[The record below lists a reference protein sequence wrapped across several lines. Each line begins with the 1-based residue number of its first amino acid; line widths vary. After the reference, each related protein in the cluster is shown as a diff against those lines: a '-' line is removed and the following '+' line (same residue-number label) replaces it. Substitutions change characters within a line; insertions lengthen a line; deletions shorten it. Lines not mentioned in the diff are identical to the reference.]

1 MLPPSSQPGQV
12 LGGFY
17 FFLSFSLL
25 AVKLPMLTFR
35 SYCRVADII
44 PPMPDPLPNPLYELH
59 EKAGAEF
66 QSYAEL
72 PIVSTF
78 GEPQAEYAAIHK
90 GAALMDQPFRGFLE
104 LTGKDRHVFL
114 NNLITNQ
121 VWDKE
126 KKTGLA
132 AGQGAYAFFLNTKG
146 RVIADM
152 NVLENGE
159 SLLLEMD
166 ARHVEP
172 TRIAF
177 EKFRFA
183 EQVTIENE
191 IGKRYQLAVH
201 GPSAGQVLG
210 LAEPL
215 DPMQSRAVRL
225 LDNDAI
231 IWRDDPTGHPGYQ
244 IIVKTSNAPGIWT
257 KLLEAFGQATGIGKR
272 PLRPIGWAAFNATRI
287 EAGRPLFGIDFDET
301 VLPAETAQLS
311 RAVSFTKGC
320 YLGQEVVARMHA
332 RNVVARQIVGIRMND
347 DSLPIAGSH
356 IFAPDGSG
364 NQIGGITSS
373 TVSPVLSNA
382 SICLGIVKKAYTDP
396 GSIVEI
402 PAEGAMR
409 KGTVVATPFA
419 K

>member
-1 MLPPSSQPGQV
+1 MPSSQASTRKREAGQARIMV
-12 LGGFY
+12 
-17 FFLSFSLL
+17 
-25 AVKLPMLTFR
+25 PMG
-35 SYCRVADII
+35 
-44 PPMPDPLPNPLYELH
+44 DPLPNPLYELH
-59 EKAGAEF
+59 QQAGAEF
-66 QSYAEL
+66 QQYAEL

-104 LTGKDRHVFL
+104 LTGKDRHSFL

-126 KKTGLA
+126 KKSGLTT
-132 AGQGAYAFFLNTKG
+132 GQGVYAFFLNTKG
-146 RVIADM
+146 RVVGEM
-152 NVLENGE
+152 NVLEIGE

-166 ARHVEP
+166 ARFVEP
-172 TRIAF
+172 TRLAF

-183 EQVTIENE
+183 EKVALGNSV
-191 IGKRYQLAVH
+191 GKRHALGVY
-201 GPSAGQVLG
+201 GPSSGLVLG
-210 LAEPL
+210 LTEPL
-215 DPMQSRAVRL
+215 QPLESRAIKL
-225 LDNDAI
+225 FDADTI
-231 IWRDDPTGHPGYQ
+231 VWRDDPTGHPGYQ
-244 IIVKTSNAPGIWT
+244 IIVDTGSAQSLWK
-257 KLLEAFGQATGIGKR
+257 KLLESFGQATGIGKR

-287 EAGRPLFGIDFDET
+287 EAGRPFFGIDFDET
-301 VLPAETAQLS
+301 VLPAETGQLS

-347 DSLPIAGSH
+347 DSLPIAGTH
-356 IFAPDGSG
+356 IFAPDGSA

-373 TVSPVLSNA
+373 TVSPILSNA
-382 SICLGIVKKAYTDP
+382 SICLGIVKKAYTAP

-409 KGTVVATPFA
+409 KGTVVAVPFTNET
-419 K
+419 KV

>member
-1 MLPPSSQPGQV
+1 MSDS
-12 LGGFY
+12 
-17 FFLSFSLL
+17 
-25 AVKLPMLTFR
+25 
-35 SYCRVADII
+35 
-44 PPMPDPLPNPLYELH
+44 LPNPLYDLH
-59 EKAGAEF
+59 EQASAEF
-66 QSYAEL
+66 QSYAQL
-72 PIVSTF
+72 SIVSTF

-104 LTGKDRHVFL
+104 LAGKDRHLFL
-114 NNLITNQ
+114 NNLVTNQ

-126 KKTGLA
+126 TKAGLPS
-132 AGQGAYAFFLNTKG
+132 GQGVYAFFLNTKG
-146 RVIADM
+146 RVVADM
-152 NVLENGE
+152 NVLEIGE

-177 EKFRFA
+177 EKFCFA
-183 EQVTIENE
+183 EKVTLQSAV
-191 IGKRYQLAVH
+191 GKRHQLAVH
-201 GPSAGQVLG
+201 GPSAAHVLG
-210 LAEPL
+210 LTDPL
-215 DPMQSRAVRL
+215 APMQSRAVRL
-225 LDNDAI
+225 FDIEVI

-244 IIVKTSNAPGIWT
+244 IIVDTSSAQTLWT
-257 KLLEAFGQATGIGKR
+257 KFREAFGEATGIGKR

-287 EAGRPLFGIDFDET
+287 EAGRPFFGIDFDET
-301 VLPAETAQLS
+301 VLPAETGQLS

-347 DSLPIAGSH
+347 DSLPLAGSR

-373 TVSPVLSNA
+373 TVSPILSNA
-382 SICLGIVKKAYTDP
+382 SICLGIVKRAFAEP
-396 GSIVEI
+396 GSVVQI

-409 KGTVVATPFA
+409 MGTVVTLPFTNESA
-419 K
+419 M

>member
-1 MLPPSSQPGQV
+1 MSETLPN
-12 LGGFY
+12 L
-17 FFLSFSLL
+17 
-25 AVKLPMLTFR
+25 
-35 SYCRVADII
+35 
-44 PPMPDPLPNPLYELH
+44 LPNPLYELH
-59 EKAGAEF
+59 QQAEAEF
-66 QSYAEL
+66 QSYAQL

-90 GAALMDQPFRGFLE
+90 GAALLDQPFRGFLD
-104 LTGKDRHVFL
+104 LTGKDRHSFL

-126 KKTGLA
+126 KKVGIA
-132 AGQGAYAFFLNTKG
+132 AGQGGYAFFLNTKG
-146 RVIADM
+146 RVVVDM
-152 NVLENGE
+152 NVLEIGDH
-159 SLLLEMD
+159 LLLEMD
-166 ARHVEP
+166 ARHVET

-183 EQVTIENE
+183 EKVTLENA
-191 IGKRYQLAVH
+191 IGKRHEFAIH
-201 GPSAGQVLG
+201 GPSAAQVLG
-210 LAEPL
+210 LTEPL
-215 DPMQSRAVRL
+215 APLQSRPVRIF
-225 LDNDAI
+225 DTDAI
-231 IWRDDPTGHPGYQ
+231 VWRDDPTGQPGYQ
-244 IIVKTSNAPGIWT
+244 IIVDTSNAVQLWSR
-257 KLLEAFGQATGIGKR
+257 LLESFGQATGIGKR

-287 EAGRPLFGIDFDET
+287 EAGRPFFGIDFDDS
-301 VLPAETAQLS
+301 VLPAETGQLA

-356 IFAPDGSG
+356 IFAPDGSN

-373 TVSPVLSNA
+373 TVSPILSNA
-382 SICLGIVKKAYTDP
+382 SICLGIVKKAFVAP

-409 KGTVVATPFA
+409 KGTVVALPFMLHSVIFGRLRL
-419 K
+419 

>member
-1 MLPPSSQPGQV
+1 MYNHRMS
-12 LGGFY
+12 
-17 FFLSFSLL
+17 
-25 AVKLPMLTFR
+25 
-35 SYCRVADII
+35 
-44 PPMPDPLPNPLYELH
+44 DPLPNPLHDLH
-59 EKAGAEF
+59 QQAGAEF

-104 LTGKDRHVFL
+104 LTGKDRHSFL
-114 NNLITNQ
+114 NNLVSNQ

-132 AGQGAYAFFLNTKG
+132 PGQGVYAFFLNTKG
-146 RVIADM
+146 RVVAEM
-152 NVLENGE
+152 NVLEIGE

-183 EQVTIENE
+183 EKVTLQNA
-191 IGKRYQLAVH
+191 IGKRHELAIH
-201 GPSAGQVLG
+201 GPSAAQVLS
-210 LAEPL
+210 LQEPL
-215 DPMQSRAVRL
+215 EPMQSRAMRL
-225 LDNDAI
+225 FDVDTI
-231 IWRDDPTGHPGYQ
+231 VWRDDPTGHPGYQ
-244 IIVKTSNAPGIWT
+244 IIVDTGNAQTLW
-257 KLLEAFGQATGIGKR
+257 KKFLEALGQATGIGKR
-272 PLRPIGWAAFNATRI
+272 PLRAIGWAAFNATRV
-287 EAGRPLFGIDFDET
+287 EAGRPFFGIDFDET

-347 DSLPIAGSH
+347 DSLPIAGTH
-356 IFAPDGSG
+356 IFAPDGCG
-364 NQIGGITSS
+364 NQIGAITSS
-373 TVSPVLSNA
+373 TLSPILSNA
-382 SICLGIVKKAYTDP
+382 SICLGIVKKAFVAP

-409 KGTVVATPFA
+409 KGRVVAVPFVE
-419 K
+419 